1 MQKTLMAASGL
12 ALLLCLP
19 AAAFSQA
26 VYGSIVG
33 TVVDSSKAAVPN
45 ASVTVVDVAKGI
57 THTTATNEAGNFR
70 QTHLIAGLYEVRIEA
85 PGFNKFVKQNVV
97 VEVDSVARVDVQLT
111 VGASSEVVNVTAE
124 APLLKSDRSDV
135 SDTLTQKPLIELP
148 VYQRD
153 MSRLYHLVP
162 GVQASGTT
170 AASEQPHDVYRP
182 TIGGQYWGGSS
193 FQLDG
198 TDNRESV
205 LAEPVITPN
214 LDAVSE
220 LKITTTAYDAEF
232 GQASQAVI
240 SVQTKSGTN
249 QYHGSG
255 FWYRR
260 DANGQARNPFS
271 QNQPLAGSTR
281 LIPPALWNQYGGSIG
296 GPVQKAKTFFFGD
309 YQGTRQKIGDSL
321 LTRVPTAAERAGDL
335 SDLPAAIFN
344 PCIGENRNVPPAQRQ
359 QFTGNLIPSGLLSP
373 QAQALLKFIP
383 LPNISGVTGATNNY
397 AASGTGVRHDDS
409 FDTRVDLY
417 QSDKIHM
424 FGRYSFLRVDQNYPG
439 AFGFEAGGPSFAS
452 TAFAGSASLRNQSL
466 AYGVDYA
473 IRPNLLADFRF
484 GFFRYRVFVNP
495 NGIGTSPAKDA
506 GIPGLNL
513 DDYYTS

>member
-85 PGFNKFVKQNVV
+85 PGFNKFVKQNIV
-97 VEVDSVARVDVQLT
+97 VEVDAVARVDAQLN
-111 VGASSEVVNVTAE
+111 VGAVGEVVSVTAE
-124 APLLKSDRSDV
+124 APLMKTERSDV
-135 SDTLTQKPLIELP
+135 SDTVTQKPLTELP
-148 VYQRD
+148 VFQRD
-153 MSRLYHLVP
+153 MSRLYFLVP

-170 AASEQPHDVYRP
+170 AASEQPQDVYRP
-182 TIGGQYWGGSS
+182 TIGGQYWGGIS

-240 SVQTKSGTN
+240 SAQTKSGTN
-249 QYHGSG
+249 NLHGG
-255 FWYRR
+255 AFEYRR
-260 DANGQARNPFS
+260 DQHGAARDPFAQARPIVGTNGQF
-271 QNQPLAGSTR
+271 
-281 LIPPALWNQYGGSIG
+281 IPPTLWNQFGGSLG
-296 GPVQKAKTFFFGD
+296 GPIQKDKTFFFGD
-309 YQGTRQKIGDSL
+309 YQGTRQKNGGSL
-321 LTRVPTAAERAGDL
+321 LTRVPTADERGGNL
-335 SDLPAAIFN
+335 SALGVPIWN
-344 PCIGENRNVPPAQRQ
+344 PCTGLDCSASASPAPAQRQ
-359 QFTGNLIPSGLLSP
+359 QFANATIPANLLDPR
-373 QAQALLKFIP
+373 AQALLKFIP
-383 LPNISGVTGATNNY
+383 LPNI
-397 AASGTGVRHDDS
+397 
-409 FDTRVDLY
+409 
-417 QSDKIHM
+417 
-424 FGRYSFLRVDQNYPG
+424 
-439 AFGFEAGGPSFAS
+439 
-452 TAFAGSASLRNQSL
+452 
-466 AYGVDYA
+466 
-473 IRPNLLADFRF
+473 
-484 GFFRYRVFVNP
+484 
-495 NGIGTSPAKDA
+495 
-506 GIPGLNL
+506 
-513 DDYYTS
+513 